1 MSLEN
6 SGSDFHVLIIG
17 AGRRCL
23 SLPLQSRAR
32 SNSGQCRLRAYALLG
47 SVGLLLAQR
56 LKALNISCTVYERED
71 FLNARGRNWNFGI
84 YWAQAPLSECLP
96 QTLQDEITKAQVNPF
111 SVPSKDATMPI
122 LNAES
127 GEVLMRAP
135 TPQVLRLNRARFR
148 EMLARGVDIKVYQSM
163 AWDVCEWS

>member
-1 MSLEN
+1 MSLEK
-6 SGSDFHVLIIG
+6 SASEFHVLIIG
-17 AGRRCL
+17 AGMGSL
-23 SLPLQSRAR
+23 SLLLLSSVG
-32 SNSGQCRLRAYALLG
+32 SNLGQCSLETYRSPG

-56 LKALNISCTVYERED
+56 LKSLNISCTVYERED
-71 FLNARGRNWNFGI
+71 YLNARGRNWNFGI
-84 YWAQAPLSECLP
+84 YWAQAPLAECLP

-111 SVPSKDATMPI
+111 SLPSKDATMPV

-148 EMLARGVDIKVYQSM
+148 EMLARGVDIKVHRVTS
-163 AWDVCEWS
+163 WDIHE